1 MKTFLSYN
9 ISLILI
15 KIVLIAV
22 FYIIKD
28 TFNSDLNNLDRIM
41 IVVKEI
47 IRIIENN

>member
-22 FYIIKD
+22 FYFVKD
-28 TFNSDLNNLDRIM
+28 IFISDLNNLHNIIFFR
-41 IVVKEI
+41 KEKDL
-47 IRIIENN
+47 N